1 MRLFKIIMSMMLTA
15 LIIAVSVI
23 PAGAF
28 DTGYVI
34 SELTEEEKD
43 ARKDSY
49 QFTPVDE
56 IPVRPFFCYDVND
69 DGQVAVYSDEFPGYT
84 GYIGIYDSDGEFL
97 RGYTFYAGSSIYLE
111 WAGEIL
117 NVYFVRSNVIVALD
131 ENGTTIDMAEVPT
144 GVSEN
149 RSYETNYIKAS
160 EKKVGDE
167 KFVAYNVFG
176 KRPLSDL
183 PRYKLVHIDADGNEN
198 VIYDAGGIQVSFGM
212 VALIFFVIMG
222 LIMLILSFVAY
233 AILYAKLKEKSKSAA
248 SK

>member
-1 MRLFKIIMSMMLTA
+1 MRLLKLVICIIMVMLV
-15 LIIAVSVI
+15 AVSSTI
-23 PAGAF
+23 PACAF

-34 SELTEEEKD
+34 SELTEEEREERMD
-43 ARKDSY
+43 FY
-49 QFTPVDE
+49 QFTSVDE
-56 IPVRPFFCYDVND
+56 IPALPFDCYAVND
-69 DGQVAVYSDEFPGYT
+69 NGLIAVSSNEFFHNVGYL
-84 GYIGIYDSDGEFL
+84 GIYNSDGEL
-97 RGYTFYAGSSIYLE
+97 ERGYTFYAASSIYLE

-117 NVYFVRSNVIVALD
+117 NVYSVRSGIIMALD
-131 ENGTTIDMAEVPT
+131 ENGTIIDIAEVPT

-149 RSYETNYIKAS
+149 YSYETNYIKAS

-198 VIYDAGGIQVSFGM
+198 VVYDAGGIQVSLGM

-233 AILYAKLKEKSKSAA
+233 AILYTKIKEKSKNSVA
-248 SK
+248 K